1 MTEIKVSFKPEELDW
16 KKVNGMMPA
25 IVQNFRSGKVL
36 MFAYMTR
43 EALDRTIETG
53 KATFFSRTKNRLWT
67 KGEESHNYLFVK
79 ALTTD
84 CDSDTI
90 LVTAEPAGPTCHKGT
105 ESCFDAQ
112 PELPF
117 AFLAELEDLLEKRKS
132 ADPEKSYTAKLYLRG
147 TKRIAQ
153 KGGRRGC

>member
-67 KGEESHNYLFVK
+67 KGEESIII
-79 ALTTD
+79 
-84 CDSDTI
+84 CS
-90 LVTAEPAGPTCHKGT
+90 
-105 ESCFDAQ
+105 
-112 PELPF
+112 
-117 AFLAELEDLLEKRKS
+117 
-132 ADPEKSYTAKLYLRG
+132 
-147 TKRIAQ
+147 
-153 KGGRRGC
+153 